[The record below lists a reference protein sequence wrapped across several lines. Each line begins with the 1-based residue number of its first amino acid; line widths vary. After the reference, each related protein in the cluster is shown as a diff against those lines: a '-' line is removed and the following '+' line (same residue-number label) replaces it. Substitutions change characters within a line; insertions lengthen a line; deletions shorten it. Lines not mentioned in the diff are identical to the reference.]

1 VWCINIKK
9 KGNKKKKGRGRKRQ
23 NIPVVLLASAA
34 ELALENSVARF
45 TFFTGLPSTGMTE
58 AIDKRTDD
66 TSNDDIDG

>member
-1 VWCINIKK
+1 MFQSKRKK
-9 KGNKKKKGRGRKRQ
+9 EKSRGTRGQ
-23 NIPVVLLASAA
+23 NIPEVLLASAA
-34 ELALENSVARF
+34 ELALANSVTRF